1 MGLIVQKYGGSS
13 VADAE
18 GMKRVANRIVAA
30 KRDGNQVVVVVSAM
44 GDTTDELI
52 DLAEQI
58 TPIPQGRELDMLLTA
73 GERISMALLAMA
85 INNLGHEASS
95 FTGSQAGVITTSA
108 HGRARIID
116 VTPGRIKEAC
126 DDARHEN
133 NEKPLCRIPE

>member
-58 TPIPQGRELDMLLTA
+58 TPIP
-73 GERISMALLAMA
+73 S
-85 INNLGHEASS
+85 
-95 FTGSQAGVITTSA
+95 GS
-108 HGRARIID
+108 RARY
-116 VTPGRIKEAC
+116 VVNRW
-126 DDARHEN
+126 
-133 NEKPLCRIPE
+133 